1 MGMFD
6 DVVVNAKSAVNTV
19 SEKACTFYDISKLK
33 VSSSSTRSELNKKLI
48 ELGQLTYASK
58 YGTDVTQEAIDEKIE
73 EVKIL
78 KDDLR
83 TINKL
88 LAKAK
93 NLKLCTSC
101 YAAVNKNSVFCS
113 KCGEKLTEV
122 DNNEDDFE

>member
-1 MGMFD
+1 MGLFD

-19 SEKACTFYDISKLK
+19 SGKACTFYDISKLK
-33 VSSSSTRSELNKKLI
+33 VNASSIRSELNKKLA
-48 ELGQLTYASK
+48 ELGQLTYSAK
-58 YGTDVTQEAIDEKIE
+58 YGKEVSQNEIDEKIE
-73 EVKIL
+73 EVKVL

-113 KCGEKLTEV
+113 KCGEKLTEA
-122 DNNEDDFE
+122 DENSDDFN

>member
-6 DVVVNAKSAVNTV
+6 DIIVNAKSAANSV

-33 VSSSSTRSELNKKLI
+33 VSSSSTRSELNKKLV
-48 ELGQLTYASK
+48 ELGNLVYSSK
-58 YGTDVTQEAIDEKIE
+58 YGKPVSQEQIDEKIE

-93 NLKLCTSC
+93 GLKLCPSC
-101 YAAVNKNSVFCS
+101 SAAVNSNLINCS
-113 KCGEKLTEV
+113 KCGEKLPEVEV
-122 DNNEDDFE
+122 DADDVE